1 MELQEIHIEAL
12 EPFVERETELP
23 KVELLHRIAGKVQD
37 KFVSLLTLLQ
47 FYRIGKDQ
55 EGNVYLV

>member
-23 KVELLHRIAGKVQD
+23 KETLLHRIEGKVSNA
-37 KFVSLLTLLQ
+37 FALMLSMIQ
-47 FYRIGKDQ
+47 FYRIGKDDQ
-55 EGNVYLV
+55 GKMYLV